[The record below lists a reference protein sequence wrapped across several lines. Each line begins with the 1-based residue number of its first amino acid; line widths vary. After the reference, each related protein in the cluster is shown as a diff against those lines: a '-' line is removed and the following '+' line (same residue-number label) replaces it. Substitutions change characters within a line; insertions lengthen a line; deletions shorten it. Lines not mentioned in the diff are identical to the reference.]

1 MIKELLLQP
10 LGSQKSQ
17 EYQSIIEKTA
27 VGVHLNNR
35 SILIAKN
42 VFGGF
47 FNNRKTFRL
56 TRSFNIRRGTL
67 AHNILSGIV
76 FLRKSHINLDHYGDR
91 IFQKIVYTAKDWRR
105 KQEISNLAV

>member
-42 VFGGF
+42 VFVDF
-47 FNNRKTFRL
+47 F
-56 TRSFNIRRGTL
+56 
-67 AHNILSGIV
+67 
-76 FLRKSHINLDHYGDR
+76 
-91 IFQKIVYTAKDWRR
+91 TAGK
-105 KQEISNLAV
+105 LLG